1 MHLVL
6 FTVHRSGTRAVHQS
20 GTRADVTS
28 EANADVTSDL
38 LYRFCICLSINPN
51 KPYCISVQAVLKL

>member
-1 MHLVL
+1 M
-6 FTVHRSGTRAVHQS
+6 AVHQS

-28 EANADVTSDL
+28 EANADVKSDL